1 MINKSKYVQR
11 DSNAD
16 LKIIW
21 NRFEQGDP
29 ITTEEFIVI
38 AKSLENS
45 VTFESMSR
53 ENLVSM
59 CQYMSI
65 STFGTETRLINQLYS
80 KMDKIR
86 ADDFDI
92 AKEGLVRL
100 SIPELKQA
108 CKDRGLKV
116 IGVSSNH
123 LRRDLQTWI
132 DLSLNHNIPPAL
144 MVINSAF
151 TLSGRIINVQASPLL
166 ITKPAQPSS
175 PSGSETKTTDSKSSE
190 SAVSPPPPPS

>member
-1 MINKSKYVQR
+1 MISKSKYVHR
-11 DSNAD
+11 ESNPE
-16 LKIIW
+16 LKAVW

-29 ITTEEFIVI
+29 ITTEEFIQI

-45 VTFESMSR
+45 VTFENMSR

-59 CQYMSI
+59 CQYMGI

-92 AKEGLVRL
+92 SREGLVRL

-123 LRRDLQTWI
+123 LRRDLQTWL
-132 DLSLNHNIPPAL
+132 DLSLHHNIPPAL

-166 ITKPAQPSS
+166 ISPKPVEQAPGNPEKPDEVKKQ
-175 PSGSETKTTDSKSSE
+175 
-190 SAVSPPPPPS
+190 SASPPPP